1 MKKIT
6 ITLMAILIAT
16 AGFTQ
21 ITEENKPDTIRKQT
35 QTLNGNRKSSGFYG
49 TMQVN
54 LLMGNHQ
61 YVDRHITYS
70 SYSSSS
76 SMYPRWG
83 VPYHNVDT
91 RFSVSPS
98 FTMSGGYRF
107 NQHWAAGAGAGI
119 EIFDHNL
126 YPLFAE
132 LKYTHWDNRISPYVA
147 MKGGYAFGDFKAKH
161 YEELWLNWQP
171 YYISDATLRN
181 FGGMMLHPEIGVKV
195 PLYDY
200 CDLLFSAAYRYQE
213 KKSVAR
219 RDLESNQ
226 FDEWEH
232 NEKLN
237 KLSFGVAI
245 MFR

>member
-1 MKKIT
+1 MKKISIT
-6 ITLMAILIAT
+6 ILAIILAA
-16 AGFTQ
+16 AGFAQ
-21 ITEENKPDTIRKQT
+21 ITGENKPDTIRKE
-35 QTLNGNRKSSGFYG
+35 TLTLIGKRKSSGFYG
-49 TMQVN
+49 TMQIN

-61 YVDRHITYS
+61 YAERFVPYKGYS
-70 SYSSSS
+70 LSS
-76 SMYPRWG
+76 SMLPGYI
-83 VPYHNVDT
+83 VPSVNT

-98 FTMSGGYRF
+98 FMLSGGFRF
-107 NQHWAAGAGAGI
+107 NKHWAAGAGAGI

-132 LKYTHWDNRISPYVA
+132 LKYTFWDNRISPYVA
-147 MKGGYAFGDFKAKH
+147 LKGGYAFKDFKAKYH
-161 YEELWLNWQP
+161 EELWLNWQP
-171 YYISDATLRN
+171 YYLSDATLRN

-219 RDLESNQ
+219 RELPSNQ
-226 FDEWEH
+226 YDEWEH
-232 NEKLN
+232 IEKLN